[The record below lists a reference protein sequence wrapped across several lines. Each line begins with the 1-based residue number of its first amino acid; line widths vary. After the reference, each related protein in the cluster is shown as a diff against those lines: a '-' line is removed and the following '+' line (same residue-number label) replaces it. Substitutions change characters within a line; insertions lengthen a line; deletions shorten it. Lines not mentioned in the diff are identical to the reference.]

1 MCFFGAL
8 RTYSNNYIF
17 IERAVY
23 IQCTYVSH
31 RLLYYNHFHMAC
43 VSYTV
48 CCMAGLAATPQTWWW
63 CDHACSVFQRRVALY
78 LLYLFILMAVW
89 VVADGTSTVLLSEHW
104 ARRDSPRL
112 LTAAE
117 DDTAT
122 TTHTY
127 IRAVPKRRGRGK
139 ARGTT
144 GPKNLSSPAG
154 GSFIYHSPSKEFL
167 DVGQ

>member
-1 MCFFGAL
+1 MLHGWL
-8 RTYSNNYIF
+8 G
-17 IERAVY
+17 
-23 IQCTYVSH
+23 
-31 RLLYYNHFHMAC
+31 
-43 VSYTV
+43 SYTIDMV
-48 CCMAGLAATPQTWWW
+48 VVWWR

-154 GSFIYHSPSKEFL
+154 GFLFRSPSEFL
-167 DVGQ
+167 YGGQ